1 MIRYLLDTDTC
12 VWILRE
18 RESVVARVRATS
30 PDDVAVSTVTEAELL
45 FGAHNSRD
53 ADRNLERVEAFLSA
67 RFEILSFDRESAQ
80 RHAHLRLALKKRPI
94 GERDLVIA
102 STALANN
109 LTLVTCNARE
119 FARVPGL
126 TLEDWTR

>member
-1 MIRYLLDTDTC
+1 MTRYLLDTDTC

-18 RESVVARVRATS
+18 RESVVARVRAAS
-30 PDDVAVSTVTEAELL
+30 PDDIAVSTVSEAELL

-67 RFEILSFDRESAQ
+67 PFEVLSFDRESAHQ
-80 RHAHLRLALKKRPI
+80 HAHLRLALKKRPI

-109 LTLVTCNARE
+109 LTLVTCNTRE

-126 TLEDWTR
+126 TMEDWS